1 MGVYSKC
8 PRKAAL
14 FQLRAGALSWNLLA
28 IWTTRGP
35 ATAQVRPARCFS
47 PCDCC
52 AGRGHEV
59 ACRTQGG
66 TGVIRWPQ
74 NHATQAQA
82 RRACFLAC

>member
-28 IWTTRGP
+28 IWTIRGP
-35 ATAQVRPARCFS
+35 ATAQVRLARCFS

-52 AGRGHEV
+52 SG
-59 ACRTQGG
+59 
-66 TGVIRWPQ
+66 
-74 NHATQAQA
+74 
-82 RRACFLAC
+82 